1 MGFKLRLKNVQQ
13 GSGKASPFKI
23 NDSLVM
29 GAGIAAKS
37 FSNLGSGY
45 NQGLNQ
51 TIPQVDESGDDTGG
65 SEVAAKKPTCAETGL
80 TGKALETCQENINKD
95 FLENDK
101 KRLEAEANAKKEED
115 CRGQKNSKGKN
126 YKNCAAIERDD
137 PNYLKGIMNKETEK
151 NLNTDPL
158 ASSDLTNS
166 DKFKEAEKKAGTL
179 PQIGKLPTR

>member
-29 GAGIAAKS
+29 GAGVAAKS

-80 TGKALETCQENINKD
+80 TGKALETCQENVNKD

-101 KRLEAEANAKKEED
+101 KRIEAEAKAKEEQACKD
-115 CRGQKNSKGKN
+115 EGF
-126 YKNCAAIERDD
+126 KNCAAKERGDKGF
-137 PNYLKGIMNKETEK
+137 LKGIFNTKDK
-151 NLNTDPL
+151 NEEVLDKDPL
-158 ASSDLTNS
+158 PASNTAN
-166 DKFKEAEKKAGTL
+166 E
-179 PQIGKLPTR
+179 

>member
-1 MGFKLRLKNVQQ
+1 MGFKLRLRNVQQ

-37 FSNLGSGY
+37 FNNLGGGY

-51 TIPQVDESGDDTGG
+51 TIPQVDESGGGTGG

-80 TGKALETCQENINKD
+80 TGDALKQCQENINQD

-101 KRLEAEANAKKEED
+101 KKKEAEAAAEKEKICKKTINPKTK
-115 CRGQKNSKGKN
+115 RK
-126 YKNCAAIERDD
+126 YKSCQDMD
-137 PNYLKGIMNKETEK
+137 
-151 NLNTDPL
+151 LNTTPL
-158 ASSDLTNS
+158 GVDFG
-166 DKFKEAEKKAGTL
+166 DKPEDEKVSKTDAL
-179 PQIGKLPTR
+179 PAPDTANK

>member
-29 GAGIAAKS
+29 GAGVAAKS

-80 TGKALETCQENINKD
+80 TGKALETCQENVNKD

-101 KRLEAEANAKKEED
+101 KRIEAEAKAKEEQACKD
-115 CRGQKNSKGKN
+115 EGF
-126 YKNCAAIERDD
+126 KNCAAKERGDKGF
-137 PNYLKGIMNKETEK
+137 LKGIFNKKDEK
-151 NLNTDPL
+151 VLDDDPL
-158 ASSDLTNS
+158 PASNTAN
-166 DKFKEAEKKAGTL
+166 E
-179 PQIGKLPTR
+179 

>member
-37 FSNLGSGY
+37 FNNLGGGY

-51 TIPQVDESGDDTGG
+51 TRPLVEDDDSDTGS

-101 KRLEAEANAKKEED
+101 KRLEAEANAKKEKD
-115 CRGQKNSKGKN
+115 CRSQKDSKGKN

-137 PNYLKGIMNKETEK
+137 PNYLKGIMNDETEK
-151 NLNTDPL
+151 NLKTDPL
-158 ASSDLTNS
+158 PSSDLTNS
-166 DKFKEAEKKAGTL
+166 DKFKSAEENAGIL
-179 PQIGKLPTR
+179 PEIGKLPKR